1 MISEDWILL
10 KNTIREK
17 AENLDENLISI
28 LLDNDTTREKF
39 FIKIKDVIV
48 FDKKVFT
55 NFKRINKDWE
65 HKLERFNRDEKWD
78 IKDNLIINSVEVI
91 QSNFL
96 NNSKIMEFSKVI
108 VDELKIEWYARLEFR
123 ISGDNIFF
131 LEINNQLC
139 LMPENAF
146 MEAILKNS
154 SYLYKDVIKYIIK
167 YKIQNPIYYP
177 IY

>member
-1 MISEDWILL
+1 M
-10 KNTIREK
+10 K
-17 AENLDENLISI
+17 
-28 LLDNDTTREKF
+28 
-39 FIKIKDVIV
+39 V
-48 FDKKVFT
+48 FDY
-55 NFKRINKDWE
+55 N
-65 HKLERFNRDEKWD
+65 
-78 IKDNLIINSVEVI
+78 NSVEVI

-154 SYLYKDVIKYIIK
+154 SYLYKDVIKHIIK
-167 YKIQNPIYYP
+167 CKIQNPIYYP